1 MEGSEVL
8 GNIYHK
14 AISYGLKKGADQVEL
29 FVIEGYSDVVQL
41 EKNAIKASESK
52 SVTGLGVRAYTK
64 KGLGIAT
71 TSLIDEDST
80 KDIVNKAVKL
90 SKLSPPDKLF
100 KTLPGPFEI
109 YPTIDGLS
117 NEGVSNLSA
126 DKLTEMA
133 ITAIDSALEKHD
145 VVVSGNLT
153 RSHATE
159 IIYNS
164 LGVEVTQN
172 LSSLSGVIFVK
183 AEKEDDIATS
193 WDYQKTRSVKEFDP
207 ERIGRT
213 ASENAISLLGSKKI
227 KSQELPII
235 LDSRGS
241 LDTLSSIISAGLDA
255 FEVIL
260 GTAYF
265 KDRLGEQIT
274 NEGITLID
282 NPLYPGGVGSANFDD
297 EGVPHKELTL
307 IEAGVAKAYFSNSY
321 CANVLGIKNTGH
333 ASKGSLSSKPHPD
346 LTQIQISPGSWTVDE
361 IIAETKKGLY
371 LKDSSLEPSSGSPN
385 ISVLIDQGFLIENG
399 EISHPLKE
407 TMVGTN
413 IFDLLKNINA
423 ISKEV
428 VNESGSISPAIR
440 IANAKIA
447 GGE

>member
-1 MEGSEVL
+1 M

-14 AISYGLKKGADQVEL
+14 ALALGLRKGADQVEL
-29 FVIEGYSDVVQL
+29 FVIEGYSDVVQI

-71 TSLIDEDST
+71 TSLIDAESI
-80 KDIVNKAVKL
+80 KEIVIKAVKL

-100 KTLPGPFEI
+100 KTLPGPFEN
-109 YPTIDGLS
+109 YPTIQGLS
-117 NEGVSNLSA
+117 NKGVSNLTA
-126 DKLTEMA
+126 AELTELA
-133 ITAIDSALEKHD
+133 ISAIDSAVEKHE

-159 IIYNS
+159 TIYNS
-164 LGVEVTQN
+164 LGVEVIQN

-183 AEKEDDIATS
+183 AEKNKDIATS
-193 WDYQKTRSVKEFDP
+193 WDYQKTRSLKDFNP
-207 ERIGRT
+207 EYIGRT

-227 KSQELPII
+227 RSQDLPII
-235 LDSRGS
+235 LDARST
-241 LDTLSSIISAGLDA
+241 LDTLSSIISTGLDA

-274 NEGITLID
+274 HEGITLID
-282 NPLYPGGVGSANFDD
+282 NPLYRGGVGSANFDD

-307 IEAGVAKAYFSNSY
+307 IEKGVAKAYFSNSY
-321 CANVLGIKNTGH
+321 CANVLGIKNTGN
-333 ASKGSLSSKPHPD
+333 ASKASLSSKPHPD
-346 LTQIQISPGSWTVDE
+346 LTQIQIAPGSWKKDE
-361 IIAETKKGLY
+361 IISETKKGLY

-385 ISVLIDQGFLIENG
+385 ISVLIDQGFLIEKG

-413 IFDLLKNINA
+413 IFNLLKNINA

-428 VNESGSISPAIR
+428 INESGSISPAIR
-440 IANAKIA
+440 IAKAKVA

>member
-1 MEGSEVL
+1 MGD
-8 GNIYHK
+8 IYHK
-14 AISYGLKKGADQVEL
+14 AINLGLKKGADQVEL

-52 SVTGLGVRAYTK
+52 SITGLGVRAYTK

-71 TSLIDEDST
+71 TSLIDDDSI
-80 KDIVNKAVKL
+80 KEIVIKAVKL

-100 KTLPGPFEI
+100 KTLPGPFEN
-109 YPTIDGLS
+109 YPIIEGLS
-117 NEGVSNLSA
+117 SKGVSNLTA
-126 DKLTEMA
+126 DKLTELA
-133 ITAIDSALEKHD
+133 INAIDSALEKQE

-159 IIYNS
+159 TIYNS
-164 LGVEVTQN
+164 LGVEVTQD

-183 AEKEDDIATS
+183 AEKKDDIATS
-193 WDYQKTRSVKEFDP
+193 WDYQKTRTIEEFDP
-207 ERIGRT
+207 EHIGRT

-227 KSQELPII
+227 KSQDLPII
-235 LDSRGS
+235 LDARST

-274 NEGITLID
+274 HEGITLLD
-282 NPLYPGGVGSANFDD
+282 NPLYPAGVGSSRFDD

-307 IEAGVAKAYFSNSY
+307 IEKGVAKAYFSNSY

-346 LTQIQISPGSWTVDE
+346 LTQIQIAPGKWSKDE
-361 IIAETKKGLY
+361 IISETKKGLY

-385 ISVLIDQGFLIENG
+385 ISVLIDQGFLIEKG

-413 IFDLLKNINA
+413 IFDLLKNISA

-428 VNESGSISPAIR
+428 INESGSISPMIR
-440 IANAKIA
+440 ITKAKIA
-447 GGE
+447 GGQ